1 MKPQRQ
7 ALKRGDLVSLD
18 RTGAP
23 PYKGIVVETYDSP
36 VWPTARI
43 IFYTDSHSKEV
54 TVNQNLY
61 GLRKLT

>member
-1 MKPQRQ
+1 MKKPRQ
-7 ALKRGDLVSLD
+7 TLKRGDLVTLD
-18 RTGAP
+18 RMGAP
-23 PYKGIVVETYDSP
+23 PYKGIVVETQGSP

-43 IFYTDSHSKEV
+43 IFYTDSHRKEV